1 MVVRSA
7 RLIRPEQDTS
17 RRHPAAAALGW
28 RPFRDEFG
36 VVGLEQQ
43 PASYYRAAAAR
54 ARRLRAE
61 ATTRRLKEHLGEEVA
76 RYERL
81 AEEIERASE
90 PGSELAPAEAAASAR
105 RGTE

>member
-1 MVVRSA
+1 MVFSLGPDVSA
-7 RLIRPEQDTS
+7 RKDTG
-17 RRHPAAAALGW
+17 RRLSATAW
-28 RPFRDEFG
+28 RSFGDKFG

-81 AEEIERASE
+81 AQEIERASE
-90 PGSELAPAEAAASAR
+90 PGSDFAPAEAAATSR
-105 RGTE
+105 RETGGP